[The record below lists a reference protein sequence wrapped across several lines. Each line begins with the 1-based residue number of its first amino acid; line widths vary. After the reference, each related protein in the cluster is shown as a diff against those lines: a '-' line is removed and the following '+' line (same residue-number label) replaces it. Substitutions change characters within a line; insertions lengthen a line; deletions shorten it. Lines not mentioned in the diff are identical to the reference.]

1 MNLKVVTVSEKDFKG
16 GFIDADKDY
25 RDGRLVGRDV
35 LTCKFDFAHHVIHC
49 TVGLALHGGLIA
61 ANFTLTQSHFFQGK
75 IVGGTGNVAGI
86 HGVVQG
92 AGNNKGAN
100 VQFVCTL

>member
-1 MNLKVVTVSEKDFKG
+1 MNLKVVTVGEKDFKG

-25 RDGRLVGRDV
+25 RNGRLVGRDV
-35 LTCKFDFAHHVIHC
+35 LTCRFDFVHHVIHC

-61 ANFTLTQSHFFQGK
+61 ANFTSTQSHFFQGK
-75 IVGGTGNVAGI
+75 IVGGTGNFAGI

-92 AGNNKGAN
+92 AGNNKGAT
-100 VQFVCTL
+100 VQFIDAL